1 MGWNGTYIN
10 GIDTKMNSGKTG
22 SIQQA
27 VQSNSVKQSEVFTAE
42 AAKDDRWA
50 KYRPVVSVTDKAGN
64 PIITINAYGGGTIN
78 AYGGTSTTP
87 GYIGNMRD
95 YTRTV
100 SGASR
105 KYITFCG
112 LDVPVVEAASRTSSG
127 PTYPGVEDIFA
138 RTGQADYNWSKTI
151 CTLASEAGTYKRAQD
166 LNGYKPTAT
175 FPLEYAQTGQQ
186 IDPRTSVMYAAG
198 RHADAASAD
207 SLRLFVGDLA
217 KYYFSERLVWA
228 AAVARVHSGNT
239 TYYPLIY
246 QDENGHTLKMS
257 DVASEYSMMNG
268 WALLPVPSSY
278 YRDHN
283 GDTLKVCIFGYD
295 PTNDLAV
302 LLPSAGG
309 STTTNPAIYTIAQ
322 SSATDV
328 LSLLSFNLENEKWG
342 RAYSTTTESFPTGYL
357 GYTLTD
363 GTGIYAYGSYSSF
376 MFSITFTNRTGSNQ
390 VLNLGRLAFDV
401 GIYGYSSSD
410 YYQVKTTTRR
420 SATYYDSNGTL
431 IQSSAYSKTIN
442 NNSSL
447 KIYVNFSNLWEGLSS
462 SYIIQ
467 SGSYVNLM
475 GVSIAN
481 LDFPTTSYSGG
492 GAMFFA
498 KYENQGAN
506 TWKFNW
512 TWDGTGPKK

>member
-1 MGWNGTYIN
+1 MGWNGTYID
-10 GIDTKMNSGKTG
+10 GINTKIAGSATG

-27 VQSNSVKQSEVFTAE
+27 LGSSSTSQIALFNLEKS
-42 AAKDDRWA
+42 KDDRWA
-50 KYRPVVSVTDKAGN
+50 KYRPVVSVTDRAGN
-64 PIITINAYGGGTIN
+64 PIVSINAYAGGTIN
-78 AYGGTSTTP
+78 AYGGTGTTP
-87 GYIGNMRD
+87 GYIGNMRE
-95 YTRTV
+95 YSRTV

-105 KYITFCG
+105 KYVTFCG
-112 LDVPVVEAASRTSSG
+112 LDVPIVESASRTSSG
-127 PTYPGVEDIFA
+127 SYPGVEDIFA

-151 CTLASEAGTYKRAQD
+151 CTLPSEAGTYRRALD
-166 LNGYKPTAT
+166 FNGYKPLAT
-175 FPLEYAQTGQQ
+175 FPLEYAQTGQE
-186 IDPRTSVMYAAG
+186 IDPRTSTMYAAG
-198 RHADAASAD
+198 RHADAASLD

-217 KYYFSERLVWA
+217 KYYFDDRLVWA
-228 AAVARVHSGNT
+228 AAVARIHSGNT

-257 DVASEYSMMNG
+257 DVASEYSMING

-295 PTNDLAV
+295 PTNDVAV

-309 STTTNPAIYTIAQ
+309 STTTNPTIYTIAQ
-322 SSATDV
+322 SSVTDV

-357 GYTLTD
+357 GYTLTE
-363 GTGIYAYGSYSSF
+363 GTGIYAYGTYTSF
-376 MFSITFTNRTGSNQ
+376 MFSITFTNRTGSSL

-401 GIYGYSSSD
+401 GIYGYSSGD

-420 SATYYDSNGTL
+420 NATYYDSTGTV
-431 IQSSAYSKTIN
+431 IPSGSYSKTIS

-447 KIYVNFSNLWEGLSS
+447 KIYVYFSNLWEGLNS

-475 GVSIAN
+475 GVNIVN
-481 LDFPTTSYSGG
+481 LDFPTKSYTGG

-498 KYENQGAN
+498 KYENQGQ

-512 TWDGTGPKK
+512 AWDGSGPKK